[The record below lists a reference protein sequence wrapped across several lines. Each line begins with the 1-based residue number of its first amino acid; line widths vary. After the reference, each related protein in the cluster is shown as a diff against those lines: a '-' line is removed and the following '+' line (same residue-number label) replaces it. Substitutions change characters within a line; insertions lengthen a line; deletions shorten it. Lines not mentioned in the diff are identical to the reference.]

1 MVNLLNVAGGMAT
14 GALARKREKRAYD
27 FEEAQTKATTATATA
42 TATAKSL
49 QAAIAKY
56 AAAGGTDSAVL
67 GATDITVVNT
77 ALGKLVKDSKDRE
90 EALNLNVRKTEFDK
104 EGIPYVP
111 IMGKGNNPNQAVPI
125 FSSVPKYKSSFFSKE
140 GKGVG
145 NEQTLHAVFSNLN
158 TLDTKLSR
166 NVAKFGNTK
175 TYGNKNALYNR
186 DVLVERT
193 IDIIPQIMQPLLI
206 HAKTYDISNF
216 ENADSFIDSFFP
228 NLKRNAEASGQY
240 NNLSSVVSEELY
252 KLGADN
258 NDDVNFNTGGESS
271 NFRVSEFKPD
281 PKKDIDVEVLSD
293 LTPNFIKPLNKQT
306 VIKHFPSVQIM
317 SAIDSTKHP
326 DKIDPNNPL
335 LNRYGLV
342 SINKNIQKS
351 IENSKERSGGPNA
364 KNLVT
369 SFLYPNRKAE
379 DVIDNTTM
387 YNELAIQDAHINPL
401 TKKVNVRLGKGKS
414 IGASGDII
422 VTPKVQEQETR
433 LVRKMTSIQSSTN
446 KALISVDG
454 IKNLITRQGISQL
467 IVDSKGELK
476 VSIQALERLVDTKLP
491 VDIKDGTKISTQN
504 FVEFLM
510 RQSNLGQL
518 SEKAEIALQN
528 LGIKNVAAAPT
539 RVGLL
544 ISGLVDNVKGLV
556 TEFRA
561 HKNSVSRN
569 ASDVFNR
576 VDQNIEN
583 FNNDA
588 DYSRTKKSNGEIQ
601 KSSSILRKAENDLQ
615 NSLTELEN
623 ATTTE
628 ARLRAYA
635 QSKMLFYKIN
645 LAYQYATAAQ
655 GGGEGGAR
663 TISDADFR
671 FAFQALFASSGEAL
685 LGVIDTIEAQ
695 MQVQNEMSA
704 TLIRVGNKGQGRSVK
719 YYPHFANVARVHIEQ
734 LETKLTNLRAQDL
747 GNILSGQKETQQKSG
762 EEPIQQAIL
771 NNQYSIQEQRNLGD
785 LTNRINNFTT
795 KKTTVRD
802 DKNQPLEYSVNFAS
816 AGGGAG
822 YTPEEIKDTFMRSI
836 DKDIVPAVT
845 DVLTDNGKLDK
856 NDITLDDINSKI
868 VKLQRAIFNQNSV
881 NTFGL
886 LRIES
891 MTRKGKE
898 LEKRFGSNED
908 NLNVIIKSWIENGKF
923 NKPTDERS
931 DRELAED
938 VILERIRNIIV
949 STALKR
955 IGIFDKLSKQQLP
968 EFKKPLNQKEMM

>member
-14 GALARKREKRAYD
+14 GALARRREERAYD
-27 FEEAQTKATTATATA
+27 FEEAQTKA
-42 TATAKSL
+42 ATAKASSAATAKAL
-49 QAAIAKY
+49 QAAIGKY
-56 AAAGGTDSAVL
+56 AAKGGTDAAVL
-67 GATDITVVNT
+67 GATNITVVNT
-77 ALGKLVKDSKDRE
+77 ALGNLVKDSKDRE
-90 EALNLNVRKTEFDK
+90 ETLNLNVRKTEFDK

-111 IMGKGNNPNQAVPI
+111 IMGKGNTPNQAVPI
-125 FSSVPKYKSSFFSKE
+125 FSSLRKYNESFVSKTGE
-140 GKGVG
+140 GVG
-145 NEQTLHAVFSNLN
+145 NVQTLQAVFSNLK
-158 TLDTKLSR
+158 TLDTGVSR
-166 NVAKFGNTK
+166 NVAKYGNTK

-206 HAKTYDISNF
+206 YAKTYDISNF

-228 NLKRNAEASGQY
+228 NLKRNADASGKY
-240 NNLSSVVSEELY
+240 NDLRSVVSEELY
-252 KLGADN
+252 KLEADN
-258 NDDVNFNTGGESS
+258 KDDVNFNTGGASS
-271 NFRVSEFKPD
+271 NFRVSEID
-281 PKKDIDVEVLSD
+281 PKKDIDIEVLSD
-293 LTPNFIKPLNKQT
+293 LTPNFVKRFDKPT
-306 VIKHFPSVQIM
+306 VIKNFSSVQIM
-317 SAIDSTKHP
+317 SARDSSKHP

-342 SINKNIQKS
+342 SINKNLQKS
-351 IENSKERSGGPNA
+351 IDNAEERSGGPNA
-364 KNLVT
+364 KQLVT

-379 DVIDNTTM
+379 DVIDNTTI
-387 YNELAIQDAHINPL
+387 YNELAIQDEHINPL
-401 TKKVNVRLGKGKS
+401 TKKANVRLGKGKS
-414 IGASGDII
+414 IGVSGDII
-422 VTPKVQEQETR
+422 VTPKVQEQENR
-433 LVRKMTSIQSSTN
+433 LVKKMTSIQSSTN

-491 VDIKDGTKISTQN
+491 VDIKDGTEISTQN

-561 HKNSVSRN
+561 HKNSVSLN

-588 DYSRTKKSNGEIQ
+588 DYSRTKKPNGEIQ

-719 YYPHFANVARVHIEQ
+719 YYPHFANVARVHINQ
-734 LETKLTNLRAQDL
+734 LETKLTDLRAQDL
-747 GNILSGQKETQQKSG
+747 GNILSGTKETQQNK

-771 NNQYSIQEQRNLGD
+771 DNQYRIQEQRNRGD
-785 LTNRINNFTT
+785 LTNQINNFTT
-795 KKTTVRD
+795 KKTSVQD
-802 DKNQPLEYSVNFAS
+802 DKGQPLQYSVNFAS

-822 YTPEEIKDTFMRSI
+822 YTLEEIKDTFMRSI

-898 LEKRFGSNED
+898 LEKRLGSNED

-923 NKPTDERS
+923 GKPTNERS

-955 IGIFDKLSKQQLP
+955 MGIFDKLSKQQLL
-968 EFKKPLNQKEMM
+968 EFKKPSNQKEMQ